1 MWCSSAQK
9 HQFGLPFW
17 SWFGFL
23 LWACSW
29 KSSQV
34 LWGISQAKALGQMTQ
49 VERFDMEDVLEVPGI
64 GGIGTKE
71 RLQCWGEEKK
81 KVNSVCYCIFIYIYI
96 LKDSAVPAE
105 TTLVLSF
112 GTPSGQQLV
121 EKVGMLK
128 ICEGC
133 IVLIQSWKEKVG
145 GEVLGTETKLH

>member
-1 MWCSSAQK
+1 M
-9 HQFGLPFW
+9 L
-17 SWFGFL
+17 
-23 LWACSW
+23 
-29 KSSQV
+29 
-34 LWGISQAKALGQMTQ
+34 
-49 VERFDMEDVLEVPGI
+49 R
-64 GGIGTKE
+64 GG
-71 RLQCWGEEKK
+71 KK

-133 IVLIQSWKEKVG
+133 IVLIQS
-145 GEVLGTETKLH
+145 